1 MDQFIALQRLC
12 FLLCFGLVLSTRPVR
27 AEDGTV
33 SASII
38 NLLPQGRSS
47 ILILNRGLKA
57 GVQVGQVARCSGP
70 PAFPC
75 RVTESYEFRSKCI
88 VEAEA
93 STLGL
98 KGACRIAPPT
108 RTRSSARV
116 VEVIPEGETTTLV
129 FDKGHREGVRLS
141 DHAELDGKPCRIW
154 RLEDERAACALESIP
169 AVVPREL
176 TVVSAFL
183 ATGTPLPAPLIAP
196 PPELAHD
203 RPARG
208 SQDRARPVA
217 IVRANGHGLVPASR
231 CVGFTPDERAAFIL
245 VPGTTGLPPFTDV
258 PMGERPPIIMETPM
272 GTRRIARARSGL
284 RRSLWGMFH
293 SPDGPGC
300 GATRSLAAVST
311 DERGLELHRID
322 LSTAGTT
329 VVHTFEPA
337 RVLEARRQLQE
348 LSDRERLLACHMAET
363 SQRSSSGDK
372 GLMAHHRLDQILFWS
387 ADDVIYAAMEGGAGL
402 AERVGRG
409 PLDAVWFVPGFARH
423 LGQTDERWQVL
434 EVR

>member
-1 MDQFIALQRLC
+1 M
-12 FLLCFGLVLSTRPVR
+12 
-27 AEDGTV
+27 V

-57 GVQVGQVARCSGP
+57 GVQVGQVARCGGT

-98 KGACRIAPPT
+98 RGACRIAPPT
-108 RTRSSARV
+108 RVRSSARV

-169 AVVPREL
+169 AVAPREL

-217 IVRANGHGLVPASR
+217 IVRANGHGLVAASR
-231 CVGFTPDERAAFIL
+231 CVGFTPDERAVFVFA
-245 VPGTTGLPPFTDV
+245 PGTTGLPPF
-258 PMGERPPIIMETPM
+258 
-272 GTRRIARARSGL
+272 
-284 RRSLWGMFH
+284 
-293 SPDGPGC
+293 
-300 GATRSLAAVST
+300 T

-322 LSTAGTT
+322 LRTGAATI
-329 VVHTFEPA
+329 VHTFEPA

-423 LGQTDERWQVL
+423 SARPMSAGRSSRCAEPPPTRRFSPGATVSRAQRTIWFALVPFWPAAPARTAPDGPASPPRPP
-434 EVR
+434 VRTASGTA